1 MVGCLQ
7 YWTYSVNDA
16 LPQEVVEAKK
26 VKLQVSHYV
35 IINNELFRRVVSRPL
50 WKCIHEDHTMY
61 VLDKVHR
68 EICEMHIRR
77 RNMEIRVIRAGY
89 YWPTL
94 RTDCT
99 KYVKKCKGCQE
110 FSNTHYAPPKELH
123 NITSPWPFTMWG
135 MDILMPFPTT
145 KSQIKFLLTELR
157 KKSVKDT
164 QGVVGRWTPEHALA
178 IPLYSPI
185 YHIGDTI

>member
-1 MVGCLQ
+1 
-7 YWTYSVNDA
+7 
-16 LPQEVVEAKK
+16 
-26 VKLQVSHYV
+26 
-35 IINNELFRRVVSRPL
+35 
-50 WKCIHEDHTMY
+50 MY

-99 KYVKKCKGCQE
+99 KYVKKCKECQE

-157 KKSVKDT
+157 KRLSKILKGLWVDELQSMLWRYHCTPQSTT
-164 QGVVGRWTPEHALA
+164 QETPFRLTYGTEAMIPIEIEPALRF
-178 IPLYSPI
+178 
-185 YHIGDTI
+185 